1 MLCHSRQQSVQQ
13 EGVRLAPRLLRRG
26 QWARVIRSTHGSGII
41 MMSLWR
47 KQLSV
52 GNRILD
58 SEHKNLLGIIKEVSR
73 SIVARDAAA
82 SVRGFE
88 QLEDCLCAYFAVEE
102 RIAQAVGF
110 DFIQH
115 RLAHRHLLDEAQRVR
130 NELTAGNCM
139 CPGDGNY
146 ARRLMDCLIQH
157 IKEDS
162 RPLKIVLDTHL
173 YDFNP

>member
-1 MLCHSRQQSVQQ
+1 M
-13 EGVRLAPRLLRRG
+13 EA
-26 QWARVIRSTHGSGII
+26 GII
-41 MMSLWR
+41 VRYLWT

-58 SEHKNLLGIIKEVSR
+58 SEHKNLHGVISKIIR
-73 SIVARDAAA
+73 LIAARHAATQLEA
-82 SVRGFE
+82 FE

-110 DFIQH
+110 DFTQH
-115 RLAHRHLLDEAQRVR
+115 RFAHRHLLDEAQRLR

-139 CPGDGNY
+139 FPGDGNY
-146 ARRLMDCLIQH
+146 ARCLMDCLIQH

>member
-1 MLCHSRQQSVQQ
+1 M
-13 EGVRLAPRLLRRG
+13 EA
-26 QWARVIRSTHGSGII
+26 GII
-41 MMSLWR
+41 VRYLWT

-58 SEHKNLLGIIKEVSR
+58 SEHKNLHGVISKIIR
-73 SIVARDAAA
+73 SIAARHAAA
-82 SVRGFE
+82 QLEAFE

-110 DFIQH
+110 DFTQH
-115 RLAHRHLLDEAQRVR
+115 MLAHLHLLDEVQRVR
-130 NELTAGNCM
+130 NGLTAGNCM
-139 CPGDGNY
+139 CPVDGNY
-146 ARRLMDCLIQH
+146 ARCLMDCLIQH